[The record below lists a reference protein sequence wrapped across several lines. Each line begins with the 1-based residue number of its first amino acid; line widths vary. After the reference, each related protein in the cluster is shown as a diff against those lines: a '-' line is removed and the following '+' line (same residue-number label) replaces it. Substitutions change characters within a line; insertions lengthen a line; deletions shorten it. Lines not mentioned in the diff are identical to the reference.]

1 MNAPTTERTPARAST
16 RGGRRRR
23 VAPPALA
30 VLLVLGLATFAAGG
44 ARGAPRVITA
54 TKEPTTYFEM
64 QDEANRLERQIKTLD
79 DQLEVIVEDY
89 DQARFRLDAL
99 NADLTRIRLD
109 LERRQAELAATQAEM
124 GHRLTLMYK
133 TGDWGFLDAVLS
145 AGDISDVTTQIDF
158 FRRVSEQDS
167 ELQSEYAQLVGE
179 IQDLEA
185 AVAEK
190 RAEALSVAQ
199 RVEDEKLVIEDK
211 LAERKSILKGLDQRI
226 KKILKR
232 RAHLDQ
238 ALARRL
244 ARTAG
249 INLSRISGSPAQ
261 IAVVQEAL
269 KELGKP
275 YVYAAAGPDSFDCS
289 GLVMYVYAK
298 FGVHVPHFA
307 AYQADYGRRVS
318 YGELQPGDLVFFGSP
333 IHHVGIYAGNGLFIH
348 APHTG
353 DVVKVT
359 VLAQYE
365 MPSAC
370 ARYTSLI
377 QRIP

>member
-1 MNAPTTERTPARAST
+1 MNAHTTERTPARAST

-30 VLLVLGLATFAAGG
+30 VLLVLGLATVAAGG

-167 ELQSEYAQLVGE
+167 ELQTEYAQLVGE
-179 IQDLEA
+179 VEDLET

>member
-211 LAERKSILKGLDQRI
+211 LAERKSILRGLDQRI

>member
-1 MNAPTTERTPARAST
+1 MNAHTTERTPARAST

-30 VLLVLGLATFAAGG
+30 VLLVLGLTTFAAGG

-54 TKEPTTYFEM
+54 TKEPTTYVEM

-99 NADLTRIRLD
+99 NAHLTRIRLD

-167 ELQSEYAQLVGE
+167 ELQTEYAQLVGE
-179 IQDLEA
+179 VEDLET

>member
-1 MNAPTTERTPARAST
+1 MNAHTTERTPARAST

-211 LAERKSILKGLDQRI
+211 LAERKSILRGLDQRI

>member
-1 MNAPTTERTPARAST
+1 MNAHTTERTPARAST

-167 ELQSEYAQLVGE
+167 ELQTEYAQLVGE
-179 IQDLEA
+179 VEDLET